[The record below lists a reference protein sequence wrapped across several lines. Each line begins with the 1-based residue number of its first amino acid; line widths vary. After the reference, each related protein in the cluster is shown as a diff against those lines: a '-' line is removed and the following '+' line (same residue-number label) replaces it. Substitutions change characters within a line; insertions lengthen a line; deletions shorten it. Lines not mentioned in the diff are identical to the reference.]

1 MDKMKSEI
9 LQVLQ
14 ERGFI
19 NQITDEQGLDDRLA
33 KGPITF
39 YNGYDCTADSLH
51 VGNLLTIMLL
61 RWMQKYGHKPI
72 VLMGGGTSM
81 IGDPSG
87 RDTSRQ
93 LMTKE
98 TIQTNMEGI
107 RKVFAKYVDFENGS
121 NKATMINNAD
131 WLLGLNYIEFLRD
144 IGRHFSINRMLTF
157 DSVKLRLDRE
167 QPLSFLEF
175 NYMLLQAYA
184 FYKISKDY
192 GVELQTGGS
201 DQWGNIVNGI
211 ELTRRADGRDLY
223 GLTIPLLTKSSG
235 EKMGKSVNGAV
246 WLNEEK
252 LSSYDYWQFW
262 RNTEDA
268 DVGRFLR
275 LYTELPM
282 DEIARLEKLQGAE
295 INEAK
300 KVLAN
305 EATKLCHGAEKA
317 EKALNTAVKAFEQG
331 TVADDL
337 PSITADLGKPNGVLD
352 LLLAAGLVKTK
363 GEARRAIAG
372 KGVKVNDELITDEN
386 VYLDKENLKDGVI
399 KLSMGKKRHVLVKQS

>member
-1 MDKMKSEI
+1 MKSEI

-19 NQITDEQGLDDRLA
+19 NQITDEQGLDARLA

-98 TIQTNMEGI
+98 TIQSTMAGI

-175 NYMLLQAYA
+175 NYMLLQAYD

-211 ELTRRADGRDLY
+211 ELTRRADGRDLF

-275 LYTELPM
+275 LYTELPV

-317 EKALNTAVKAFEQG
+317 EKACNTAVKAFEQG
-331 TVADDL
+331 MTAEDL
-337 PSITADLGKPNGVLD
+337 PTIAADLSKPNGVLD

-372 KGVKVNDELITDEN
+372 RGVKVNDDLITDEN
-386 VYLDKENLKDGVI
+386 IYLDKDNLKDGVI

>member
-1 MDKMKSEI
+1 MKSEI
-9 LQVLQ
+9 LKVLE

-19 NQITDEQGLDDRLA
+19 NQITDAEALDARLA

-175 NYMLLQAYA
+175 NYMLLQAYD
-184 FYKISKDY
+184 FYKISKEY

-331 TVADDL
+331 AVADDL
-337 PSITADLGKPNGVLD
+337 PSITADLNKQNGVLD

-372 KGVKVNDELITDEN
+372 RGVKVNDELITDEN

>member
-1 MDKMKSEI
+1 MKSEI

-19 NQITDEQGLDDRLA
+19 NQITDEQGLDNRLS
-33 KGPITF
+33 KGSISF

-61 RWMQKYGHKPI
+61 RWMQKYGHKPV

-98 TIQTNMEGI
+98 TIQSNMAGI

-175 NYMLLQAYA
+175 NYMLLQAYD
-184 FYKISKDY
+184 FYKISKEY

-331 TVADDL
+331 AMADDL
-337 PSITADLGKPNGVLD
+337 PSITADLNKPNGVLD